1 MVKNIRVKIGDFRDR
16 GGGEIHNWIFG
27 GEYLDECT
35 MPLIG
40 DENCLGNVNYPP
52 IYSCLVCG
60 IKR

>member
-35 MPLIG
+35 MPFIG
-40 DENCLGNVNYPP
+40 NENRLGNVSYPP

>member
-52 IYSCLVCG
+52 YI
-60 IKR
+60 